1 MGKPLR
7 YFLFVLISLSSSW
20 ACLAMPVSEDEVE
33 LDALLQS
40 YFKILQEMYPPGQME
55 QTDSKLTVLI
65 SRKKTKHLW
74 ALKDRDIKMPD
85 LLSALAFMLY
95 RPSGWEVSKYSVAG
109 DYAKANVSL
118 TIGDPTRKRLRE
130 RVGKDLSRRV
140 SYSFVRVSDNWRIV
154 NFNDLDGEKSRE
166 QSAALQEKEKRRVDT
181 SLVQGK
187 SSVDVVELYLLTV
200 QKLVANKEAAQMRQA
215 MLETTSLWA
224 KNRSVSKERSQNVS
238 QLFLKA
244 PFSWAVLERMDT
256 NEGEKV
262 SVAITS
268 EGKSIGGSFLNNFK
282 ISFSLV
288 RQDDNWLISGA
299 KILR

>member
-1 MGKPLR
+1 
-7 YFLFVLISLSSSW
+7 
-20 ACLAMPVSEDEVE
+20 
-33 LDALLQS
+33 
-40 YFKILQEMYPPGQME
+40 
-55 QTDSKLTVLI
+55 
-65 SRKKTKHLW
+65 
-74 ALKDRDIKMPD
+74 MPD

-299 KILR
+299 KILG